1 MAYMVQEIVNATG
14 RTRDNATTTFDLP
27 AFQTVPHSLSS
38 LRQPLSACDNDPF
51 RFQLKRLINMARD
64 YLKKATLTAQS
75 GASDVHDIVTGIL
88 SDIEEGGDEKAR
100 EYAAKFDKY
109 DGNIILTDEEIAH
122 ACALVPEKLKQDI
135 QFAHDNVKR
144 FAQAQKATVSD
155 FEFEIE
161 PGMIAGQKAIPVD
174 AAGCYVPGGRYSH
187 IASAI
192 MTVTTAKVAGCQHI
206 TATSPPRPGVGVAPA
221 IVYAAHICGADKI
234 MALGGVQG
242 VAAMTFGLF
251 GLPKAKILVG
261 PGNQFV
267 AEAKRILFGRVGID
281 MIAGPTDSLILADK
295 TADPHIVA
303 TDLVSQAEHGYNS
316 PVWLV
321 TDDRNLAKDVM
332 DRVPALIDALP
343 DVNQQ
348 NAFAAWRDYAEVIVC
363 ADREEM
369 AATSDDYAPEHLTVQ
384 AEDLDWWRNRL
395 SCYGSLFLGE
405 ETTVSYGDKAAG
417 TNHVLPTSGAAG
429 YTGGLSVHKY
439 MKIVTWQQATRDGSK
454 RIAEATARISRLEG
468 MEGHARAADV
478 RLEKYFPDETFDLT
492 ANG

>member
-1 MAYMVQEIVNATG
+1 
-14 RTRDNATTTFDLP
+14 
-27 AFQTVPHSLSS
+27 
-38 LRQPLSACDNDPF
+38 
-51 RFQLKRLINMARD
+51 MARD

-75 GASDVHDIVTGIL
+75 GASDVHDIVRGIL
-88 SDIEEGGDEKAR
+88 SDIEEGGDDKAR

-109 DGNIILTDEEIAH
+109 EGNIILTDAEIAA
-122 ACALVPEKLKQDI
+122 ACDLVPQKLKEDI
-135 QFAHDNVKR
+135 QFAQDNVRR
-144 FAQAQKATVSD
+144 FAEAQKATVSD
-155 FEFEIE
+155 IEYEIV
-161 PGMIAGQKAIPVD
+161 PGLIAGQKAIPVD

-192 MTVTTAKVAGCQHI
+192 MTVTTAKVAGCKYI

-221 IVYAAHICGADKI
+221 IVYAAHISGADTI

-251 GLPKAKILVG
+251 GLPKANILVG

-267 AEAKRILFGRVGID
+267 AEAKRMLFGRVGID
-281 MIAGPTDSLILADK
+281 MIAGPTDSLVLADK

-321 TDDRNLAKDVM
+321 TDDRDLAEDVM
-332 DRVPALIDALP
+332 RRVPALIDDLP
-343 DVNQQ
+343 QVNRE
-348 NAFAAWRDYAEVIVC
+348 NAFAAWRDYAEVILC
-363 ADREEM
+363 SDREEM
-369 AATSDDYAPEHLTVQ
+369 AATSDEYAPEHLTVQ
-384 AEDLDWWRNRL
+384 AQDLDWWRDRL

-405 ETTVSYGDKAAG
+405 ETTVSYGDKASG

-439 MKIVTWQQATRDGSK
+439 MKIVTWQQSTRDGSK
-454 RIAEATARISRLEG
+454 RVAEATARISRLEG

-478 RLEKYFPDETFDLT
+478 RLAKYFPGENFDLS
-492 ANG
+492 ADG